1 MKKGHML
8 LVSMLLFIILIPL
21 LFNGCKDSGES
32 NYNDINPI
40 YDFMVKPGFDNCLIC
55 HTGGLHPISPHCSI
69 IDPESNRLI
78 KDSLYS
84 PTLEDC
90 LKCHINIHENNGKLP
105 SINVRCHI
113 CHQG

>member
-8 LVSMLLFIILIPL
+8 LVLMLFIILAL
-21 LFNGCKDSGES
+21 LLSNGCNNSEES
-32 NYNDINPI
+32 NYNDVNPI
-40 YDFMVKPGFDNCLIC
+40 FDFMVKPGFNNCLIC
-55 HTGGLHPISPHCSI
+55 HTGGLHPINQHCSI

-78 KDSLYS
+78 KDSLHS

-90 LKCHINIHENNGKLP
+90 SKCHIRIHDINGRLP
-105 SINVRCHI
+105 SINVRCHV